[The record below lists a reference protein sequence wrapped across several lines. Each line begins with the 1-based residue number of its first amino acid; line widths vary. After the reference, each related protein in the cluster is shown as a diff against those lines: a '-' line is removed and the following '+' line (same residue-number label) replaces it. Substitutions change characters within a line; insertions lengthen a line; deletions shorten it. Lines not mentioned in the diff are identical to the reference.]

1 MEFVIEK
8 NNKEVW
14 LLSPLDGPLKGETVA
29 TAEGLN
35 LAGVRFN
42 GRAMVGVVKAAWGLT
57 IAYEKYD
64 IDPQT
69 LRGLGIGR
77 RFDADATERVR
88 QDSDGFKDSFTVRLL
103 HGAKQVVTMGAA
115 IWTKG
120 QY

>member
-1 MEFVIEK
+1 MEFAIEK
-8 NNKEVW
+8 NNNEVW
-14 LLSPLDGPLKGETVA
+14 LLTPLSGPLEGHTIA

-35 LAGVRFN
+35 LSGVRFA
-42 GRAMVGVVKAAWGLT
+42 GREMVGLVKSAWGLT
-57 IAYEKYD
+57 IAYDKYD

-69 LRGLGIGR
+69 LRALGIGR
-77 RFDADATERVR
+77 RFDASATQAVR
-88 QDSDGFKDSFTVRLL
+88 RDSDGFKDSFTLRLL